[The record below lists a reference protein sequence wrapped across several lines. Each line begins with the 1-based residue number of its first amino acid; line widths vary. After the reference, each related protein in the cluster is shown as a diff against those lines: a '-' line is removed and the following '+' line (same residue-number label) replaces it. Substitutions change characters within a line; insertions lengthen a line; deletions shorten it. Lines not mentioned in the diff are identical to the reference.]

1 MSELLKSIDQIPN
14 PCFVID
20 EELFVKNMLTLK
32 KVEDVSGCEILCALK
47 GFSMWEMFSKMTNY
61 ISGGTASSLNEAK
74 LINEKMG
81 QKAHSCFV
89 TYLEEEFSE
98 VQEIS
103 SHLSFNSISQFN
115 RFKKKLDGSIKYAFR
130 INPQFSSVS
139 FDKYNPCAEGS
150 RFGVTE
156 QDLPKTLPK
165 QISGLHFHTLCES
178 SAKDL
183 EDLLKEIEAKFG
195 HLLKQASWVN
205 LGGGH
210 HITKPGYDTE
220 LLCEIIKGFR
230 EKYNID
236 VYLEPGEAIG
246 LNTGYLVS
254 KIEDVVK
261 NGYET
266 TAILNVSFAA
276 HMPDC
281 LEMPYKPNIITELNE
296 GVEITLGGNT
306 CMSGDY
312 VRGFKFNATP
322 LIGDIIVFKD
332 MMHYTFVKTSFFNGV
347 KHPSLGLWNDQSGF
361 KLLKEFS
368 YLDFKYRLS

>member
-1 MSELLKSIDQIPN
+1 ME
-14 PCFVID
+14 
-20 EELFVKNMLTLK
+20 
-32 KVEDVSGCEILCALK
+32 
-47 GFSMWEMFSKMTNY
+47 
-61 ISGGTASSLNEAK
+61 
-74 LINEKMG
+74 
-81 QKAHSCFV
+81 
-89 TYLEEEFSE
+89 
-98 VQEIS
+98 
-103 SHLSFNSISQFN
+103 
-115 RFKKKLDGSIKYAFR
+115 
-130 INPQFSSVS
+130 
-139 FDKYNPCAEGS
+139 
-150 RFGVTE
+150 
-156 QDLPKTLPK
+156 
-165 QISGLHFHTLCES
+165 
-178 SAKDL
+178 
-183 EDLLKEIEAKFG
+183 
-195 HLLKQASWVN
+195 QASWVN